1 MFFSIKLDRMLN
13 MGEIAPLFPVLRP
26 GACPLR
32 ITFLSPRSNLSG
44 GLRVIAT
51 YARMLHER
59 GHQVTIV
66 TPGPESRGR
75 KERLQAATKG
85 DFSPVRT
92 EPGHFD
98 TLPLPIRET
107 NRSDYQIGAHDLPD
121 ADILVATWWE
131 AAFPVASMP
140 PEKGKQFYLIQHH
153 EVHKFLPWQI
163 SRATYYLPIKPIVI
177 SNWLNQILRHEYG
190 RTDAILVPNGID
202 LTQFHASPRDKAKH
216 PTIGFM
222 YSPWPMKGSD
232 TVFETVKILKQKMPD
247 LDVVAFGANPP
258 THKMPLPE
266 GAIFHHRPAQSRIR
280 DIYAACDVFLCASTS
295 EGFFL
300 PLLEAMACRCPLAST
315 RVGAAEDLIVEGTTG
330 FLADVG
336 DAAGLAEAAHK
347 VLSLSAPDWRKMSDA
362 SLRTAQSHS
371 WDKACDQLEQC
382 FQNELTAAQGS

>member
-1 MFFSIKLDRMLN
+1 
-13 MGEIAPLFPVLRP
+13 
-26 GACPLR
+26 LR

-85 DFSPVRT
+85 DFSPVKT

-98 TLPLPIRET
+98 TLPFKIHET
-107 NRSDYQIGAHDLPD
+107 RRPDYRVEPEELPD

-131 AAFPVASMP
+131 AAFPVASMH

-202 LTQFHASPRDKAKH
+202 LTQFHASPRDKAKR

-222 YSPWPMKGSD
+222 YSPWSMKGSD
-232 TVFETVKILKQKMPD
+232 TVLETVQILKQKVPD
-247 LDVVAFGANPP
+247 LEVIAFGANPP
-258 THKMPLPE
+258 TQKMPLPD
-266 GAIFHHRPAQSRIR
+266 GTVFHHRPEQSRIR

-300 PLLEAMACRCPLAST
+300 PLLEAMACRCPLVST
-315 RVGAAEDLIVEGTTG
+315 RVGAAEDLIIEGTTG
-330 FLADVG
+330 YLANIG
-336 DAAGLAEAAHK
+336 DAAALADGAQK
-347 VLSLSAPDWRKMSDA
+347 ILSLTAPEWRKMSDA
-362 SLRTAQSHS
+362 CLQTAQSHS
-371 WDKACDQLEQC
+371 WDKACDRLEQC
-382 FQNELTAAQGS
+382 FEDELAAAQKS